1 MPESDVTVS
10 AEFSP
15 VILAREPYIDESG
28 AYRLGNIEYVE
39 VDGEPFSITED
50 GTVGEKLDDVTLS
63 YFDFM
68 LRSDDTYQIT
78 YYTGPKI
85 DGELV
90 IPKTFNGKPITVLG
104 NNDNNRL
111 YESGKTQF
119 SLVLNENITE
129 IRPYT
134 FYVLYVTEVT
144 GDTSGLNKIGNYAF
158 SWANGPGDYKIDVK
172 LDYEGMITVGSE
184 IFNHDVVSLRI
195 KHASKF
201 SSASFS
207 AQHVDYIFTDAH
219 IYGNPA
225 WSWADDHSS
234 ATATFTCTDSRCKH
248 QETVDANVTS
258 EKQTGKITYTATT
271 EMNGRTYTDTKE
283 TDREYFVGHSLSL
296 NGDIGVNF
304 YLDLTDREIAD
315 GAKVDFAWTV
325 NGKEKTSSITL
336 SADDKYA
343 CGYKATCN
351 VAVAEMTYDVTAT
364 LSIGGEVIKTDTYSV
379 KNYADTILTSDDF
392 RTKYIAEK
400 GEEKYDQLVALV
412 KTMLDYGSKAQLT
425 FDRNTDALANGGTD
439 YFTDT
444 VNASD
449 IASTMSNMTENL
461 SSYGLEYTG
470 TTIVYLTET
479 SIRHY
484 YTITDQDT
492 FDLVKD
498 NITFD
503 GVKVGY
509 TKKGNEIYFEKKG
522 VAAADLDVAYTFS
535 IGTNS
540 YDYAVLDYVK
550 RCLESDKVKPETK
563 ELVAA
568 TYRYNQAANTY
579 FGR

>member
-15 VILAREPYIDESG
+15 VIPAREPYIDESG

-50 GTVGEKLDDVTLS
+50 GTIGEKLDDVTLS

-68 LRSDDTYQIT
+68 LRS
-78 YYTGPKI
+78 
-85 DGELV
+85 
-90 IPKTFNGKPITVLG
+90 
-104 NNDNNRL
+104 
-111 YESGKTQF
+111 
-119 SLVLNENITE
+119 
-129 IRPYT
+129 
-134 FYVLYVTEVT
+134 
-144 GDTSGLNKIGNYAF
+144 
-158 SWANGPGDYKIDVK
+158 
-172 LDYEGMITVGSE
+172 
-184 IFNHDVVSLRI
+184 
-195 KHASKF
+195 
-201 SSASFS
+201 
-207 AQHVDYIFTDAH
+207 
-219 IYGNPA
+219 
-225 WSWADDHSS
+225 
-234 ATATFTCTDSRCKH
+234 
-248 QETVDANVTS
+248 
-258 EKQTGKITYTATT
+258 
-271 EMNGRTYTDTKE
+271 
-283 TDREYFVGHSLSL
+283 DREYFVGHSLSL

-325 NGKEKTSSITL
+325 NGTEKTSSVTL

-498 NITFD
+498 NITLEF
-503 GVKVGY
+503 
-509 TKKGNEIYFEKKG
+509 EIF
-522 VAAADLDVAYTFS
+522 
-535 IGTNS
+535 
-540 YDYAVLDYVK
+540 
-550 RCLESDKVKPETK
+550 
-563 ELVAA
+563 
-568 TYRYNQAANTY
+568 
-579 FGR
+579 

>member
-1 MPESDVTVS
+1 MPR
-10 AEFSP
+10 A
-15 VILAREPYIDESG
+15 
-28 AYRLGNIEYVE
+28 
-39 VDGEPFSITED
+39 
-50 GTVGEKLDDVTLS
+50 
-63 YFDFM
+63 
-68 LRSDDTYQIT
+68 
-78 YYTGPKI
+78 
-85 DGELV
+85 
-90 IPKTFNGKPITVLG
+90 
-104 NNDNNRL
+104 
-111 YESGKTQF
+111 
-119 SLVLNENITE
+119 
-129 IRPYT
+129 
-134 FYVLYVTEVT
+134 
-144 GDTSGLNKIGNYAF
+144 
-158 SWANGPGDYKIDVK
+158 
-172 LDYEGMITVGSE
+172 
-184 IFNHDVVSLRI
+184 
-195 KHASKF
+195 
-201 SSASFS
+201 
-207 AQHVDYIFTDAH
+207 
-219 IYGNPA
+219 NPA
-225 WSWADDHSS
+225 APVWSWADDHSS

-325 NGKEKTSSITL
+325 NGTEKTSSVTL

-509 TKKGNEIYFEKKG
+509 TKKGNEICFEKKG
-522 VAAADLDVAYTFS
+522 VAATF
-535 IGTNS
+535 
-540 YDYAVLDYVK
+540 
-550 RCLESDKVKPETK
+550 
-563 ELVAA
+563 
-568 TYRYNQAANTY
+568 RYNQAANTY

>member
-1 MPESDVTVS
+1 
-10 AEFSP
+10 
-15 VILAREPYIDESG
+15 
-28 AYRLGNIEYVE
+28 
-39 VDGEPFSITED
+39 
-50 GTVGEKLDDVTLS
+50 
-63 YFDFM
+63 
-68 LRSDDTYQIT
+68 
-78 YYTGPKI
+78 
-85 DGELV
+85 
-90 IPKTFNGKPITVLG
+90 
-104 NNDNNRL
+104 
-111 YESGKTQF
+111 
-119 SLVLNENITE
+119 
-129 IRPYT
+129 
-134 FYVLYVTEVT
+134 
-144 GDTSGLNKIGNYAF
+144 
-158 SWANGPGDYKIDVK
+158 
-172 LDYEGMITVGSE
+172 
-184 IFNHDVVSLRI
+184 
-195 KHASKF
+195 
-201 SSASFS
+201 
-207 AQHVDYIFTDAH
+207 
-219 IYGNPA
+219 
-225 WSWADDHSS
+225 
-234 ATATFTCTDSRCKH
+234 
-248 QETVDANVTS
+248 
-258 EKQTGKITYTATT
+258 
-271 EMNGRTYTDTKE
+271 MNGRTYTDTKE

-325 NGKEKTSSITL
+325 NGTEKTSSVTL

-498 NITFD
+498 NITLEF
-503 GVKVGY
+503 
-509 TKKGNEIYFEKKG
+509 EIF
-522 VAAADLDVAYTFS
+522 
-535 IGTNS
+535 
-540 YDYAVLDYVK
+540 
-550 RCLESDKVKPETK
+550 
-563 ELVAA
+563 
-568 TYRYNQAANTY
+568 
-579 FGR
+579 

>member
-15 VILAREPYIDESG
+15 VIPAREPYIDESG

-39 VDGEPFSITED
+39 IDGEPFSITED

-63 YFDFM
+63 YFDFL

-129 IRPYT
+129 I
-134 FYVLYVTEVT
+134 
-144 GDTSGLNKIGNYAF
+144 
-158 SWANGPGDYKIDVK
+158 
-172 LDYEGMITVGSE
+172 
-184 IFNHDVVSLRI
+184 
-195 KHASKF
+195 
-201 SSASFS
+201 
-207 AQHVDYIFTDAH
+207 
-219 IYGNPA
+219 
-225 WSWADDHSS
+225 
-234 ATATFTCTDSRCKH
+234 
-248 QETVDANVTS
+248 
-258 EKQTGKITYTATT
+258 
-271 EMNGRTYTDTKE
+271 
-283 TDREYFVGHSLSL
+283 
-296 NGDIGVNF
+296 
-304 YLDLTDREIAD
+304 
-315 GAKVDFAWTV
+315 
-325 NGKEKTSSITL
+325 
-336 SADDKYA
+336 
-343 CGYKATCN
+343 
-351 VAVAEMTYDVTAT
+351 
-364 LSIGGEVIKTDTYSV
+364 
-379 KNYADTILTSDDF
+379 

-568 TYRYNQAANTY
+568 TFRYNQAANTY